1 MRFIFIYFFLSS
13 ADKGFDNGFNNRFEN
28 GFDNGFDNGGFNDG
42 FDNDGFFIGGGGK
55 GNNCRLF
62 LHSFRILHTVELQW
76 LEH

>member
-1 MRFIFIYFFLSS
+1 MRFIFIYLFLSS

-55 GNNCRLF
+55 RNIRVTVDCF
-62 LHSFRILHTVELQW
+62 FILSEYCIQ
-76 LEH
+76 